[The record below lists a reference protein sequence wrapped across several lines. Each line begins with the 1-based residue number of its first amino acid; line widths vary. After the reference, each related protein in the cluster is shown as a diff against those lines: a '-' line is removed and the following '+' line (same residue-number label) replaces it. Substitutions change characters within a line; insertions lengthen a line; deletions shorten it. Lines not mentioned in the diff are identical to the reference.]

1 MEFVKKLSRKQLFQH
16 SYKDPSE
23 YFASLLVLPN
33 KIAGVAGLDVL
44 SPDFKRFTPNLIGLV
59 LTYVM
64 FAGVSFSTIVEVRDD
79 VDDLIYCLVTLGMGM
94 QGLMK
99 IFTFLLA
106 RDELVWIQEYSKRL
120 FREEGIA
127 HKCLIMNNILLMNVV
142 TKLILVF
149 YAFTTVF
156 MLVAPMFITLT
167 TDHKLLTFG
176 FWLPFVDRFSWL
188 GYGCN
193 LVMHVIM
200 SIFISAEN
208 MGPDTI
214 YFMTLINSYTQIDLM
229 LAKIREVNNKI
240 ANNNASYKE
249 KLNDVFKRHQEH
261 LEYIGVVEDVYR
273 GYFFVLFSSLGAS
286 LVLVLYAVV
295 TRSWLAGYNSCVFI
309 INELFIFCFLPTLLE
324 RKVEELEEAIYGI
337 SWYDVPISTRR
348 SICLCLDAVQQPVS
362 LSMIFYPLNMPTFQ
376 SLMNTIYSY
385 LTLLLTFRDE

>member
-1 MEFVKKLSRKQLFQH
+1 MEFVKKLSKKQLFQH

-33 KIAGVAGLDVL
+33 KITGVAGLDVL

-167 TDHKLLTFG
+167 TDHKLLTSSVSG
-176 FWLPFVDRFSWL
+176 LPWV
-188 GYGCN
+188 
-193 LVMHVIM
+193 
-200 SIFISAEN
+200 
-208 MGPDTI
+208 
-214 YFMTLINSYTQIDLM
+214 
-229 LAKIREVNNKI
+229 
-240 ANNNASYKE
+240 
-249 KLNDVFKRHQEH
+249 
-261 LEYIGVVEDVYR
+261 
-273 GYFFVLFSSLGAS
+273 
-286 LVLVLYAVV
+286 
-295 TRSWLAGYNSCVFI
+295 RS
-309 INELFIFCFLPTLLE
+309 FLH
-324 RKVEELEEAIYGI
+324 
-337 SWYDVPISTRR
+337 
-348 SICLCLDAVQQPVS
+348 AVQQPVS

>member
-261 LEYIGVVEDVYR
+261 LE
-273 GYFFVLFSSLGAS
+273 
-286 LVLVLYAVV
+286 
-295 TRSWLAGYNSCVFI
+295 
-309 INELFIFCFLPTLLE
+309 
-324 RKVEELEEAIYGI
+324 
-337 SWYDVPISTRR
+337 
-348 SICLCLDAVQQPVS
+348 
-362 LSMIFYPLNMPTFQ
+362 
-376 SLMNTIYSY
+376 
-385 LTLLLTFRDE
+385 